1 MGPEEFMSQQA
12 QWFKTVGTL
21 AAIWGFAVTIFWMI
35 CGWRA
40 MLAHERI
47 AESLSRV
54 VDVKANGAAKT
65 PGAN

>member
-1 MGPEEFMSQQA
+1 MGPEDFMAQQA

-21 AAIWGFAVTIFWMI
+21 AAIWGFAVTIFWMA

-40 MLAHERI
+40 MLAHEKI
-47 AESLSRV
+47 AESFSRFL
-54 VDVKANGAAKT
+54 DSKANNGAQI

>member
-1 MGPEEFMSQQA
+1 MGPEEIMAQQA

-21 AAIWGFAVTIFWMI
+21 AAIWGLAVTIFWMV

-47 AESLSRV
+47 AASLSRFL
-54 VDVKANGAAKT
+54 DSQANDGT
-65 PGAN
+65 QIPGAN